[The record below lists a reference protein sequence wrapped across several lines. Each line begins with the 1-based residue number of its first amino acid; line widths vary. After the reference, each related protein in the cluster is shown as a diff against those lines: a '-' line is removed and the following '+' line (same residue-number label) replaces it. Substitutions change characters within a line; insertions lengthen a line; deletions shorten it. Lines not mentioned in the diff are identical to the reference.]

1 MATATSHGPFD
12 LPTNYRELKLP
23 KEIDD
28 TKLGGYLQS
37 LRYTDKMLGEFLNKL
52 KSDGVLD
59 NSIIVIYGD
68 HGGIN
73 KYYKKRVRKYRFC

>member
-1 MATATSHGPFD
+1 M
-12 LPTNYRELKLP
+12 
-23 KEIDD
+23 
-28 TKLGGYLQS
+28 
-37 LRYTDKMLGEFLNKL
+37 NKL

-73 KYYKKRVRKYRFC
+73 KYYKKELENIDFANNNWKQEYLKVPMLIYNPEIKGEVINTYSR